1 MRKSEDQFQLFWF
14 LPPVLWVVLAVVQSQ
29 MSHSSILDA
38 LLFYGIEIQ
47 IGFVGLTSFFL
58 HFFRSE
64 KLAKSIG
71 WPSGNPFQ
79 TEVAFANLAYGVPGI
94 LSIWIHGLFWTATV
108 ISFSVFM
115 FGAASVHVRDLIR
128 NRNYALGNS
137 YPILFINIV
146 IPIALI
152 LLLVLKSPALFTI

>member
-1 MRKSEDQFQLFWF
+1 
-14 LPPVLWVVLAVVQSQ
+14 VVWVVLSVVQSEI
-29 MSHSSILDA
+29 SYSTIIDA

-58 HFFRSE
+58 HFFRSVR
-64 KLAKSIG
+64 LAKSIG

-79 TEVAFANLAYGVPGI
+79 TEVAFANLAYGVLGI

-115 FGAASVHVRDLIR
+115 FGAAFVHTRDLIR

-137 YPILFINIV
+137 YPILFTNIV
-146 IPIALI
+146 VPIVLI
-152 LLLVLKSPALFTI
+152 LLLVLKSSISSII